1 MNSRVGKGLHKTG
14 TLNFATNAV
23 RKLSN
28 FLNSVMKSDKE
39 RKIVHIC
46 LQSTLAYNTL
56 KVRLRFYI
64 AACEHRNV
72 HTLLM
77 CGRFS
82 TL

>member
-14 TLNFATNAV
+14 TLNFATLRV
-23 RKLSN
+23 CY
-28 FLNSVMKSDKE
+28 NSVMKSDKE

-56 KVRLRFYI
+56 KVCLRFYI